1 MRLGLIVVM
10 LAGIAVAVVH
20 IRRAEITA
28 RHEILRLQEQRGRLR
43 REAFDQQV
51 RISRLIAPG
60 EVQKRVKELGIPLVG
75 PGEKVEGKKIAT
87 RAAPAPGRN

>member
-1 MRLGLIVVM
+1 
-10 LAGIAVAVVH
+10 
-20 IRRAEITA
+20 
-28 RHEILRLQEQRGRLR
+28 
-43 REAFDQQV
+43 V